1 MPQHWY
7 NIFIGRSDCH
17 LDLTYNTKKHEIACE
32 LYINDNK
39 DLYYSLEQYKE
50 DELASEKNDIPEI
63 FLSSDG
69 TNMNKVN
76 CQRDTND
83 GLILK
88 CDLNDTI
95 MIQDGFLSK
104 QM

>member
-1 MPQHWY
+1 MRY
-7 NIFIGRSDCH
+7 NISAVTSTLNVDRLGFQFVKLQLYH
-17 LDLTYNTKKHEIACE
+17 NTAATFF
-32 LYINDNK
+32 NVW
-39 DLYYSLEQYKE
+39 
-50 DELASEKNDIPEI
+50 LASEKNDIPEI